1 MLAGMRSHAELVAW
15 LHARGGVAHTTALRD
30 AGFTTHG
37 IRQALR
43 GGAAHWERRSWL
55 ALAGADPVLRQAAA
69 LGARTTCL
77 TAAARAGLWT
87 PAHDELHLSVPPT
100 AARRDPTGVRL
111 HWGVAP
117 MPVARTTLIEPVIN
131 VLAHV
136 AGCAAPADA
145 LCVWESA
152 LRKGAVQ
159 PGVLTGVRWRGSA
172 QQLAALASVL
182 SDSGLET
189 RFVVLMRGLGVEVRQ
204 QVWIDGHPVDGL
216 IGERLVVQLDGF
228 AHHQGA
234 DRRRDLRADAR
245 LVLLGYTVLRFD
257 LVQLLFHPDEVVASI
272 ATALAQQRHLTPA
285 LR

>member
-37 IRQALR
+37 IRQAVR

-69 LGARTTCL
+69 LG
-77 TAAARAGLWT
+77 
-87 PAHDELHLSVPPT
+87 
-100 AARRDPTGVRL
+100 
-111 HWGVAP
+111 
-117 MPVARTTLIEPVIN
+117 ARTTLIEPVIN

-257 LVQLLFHPDEVVASI
+257 LVQLLFHPHEVVATI

>member
-1 MLAGMRSHAELVAW
+1 
-15 LHARGGVAHTTALRD
+15 
-30 AGFTTHG
+30 
-37 IRQALR
+37 
-43 GGAAHWERRSWL
+43 
-55 ALAGADPVLRQAAA
+55 
-69 LGARTTCL
+69 
-77 TAAARAGLWT
+77 
-87 PAHDELHLSVPPT
+87 
-100 AARRDPTGVRL
+100 
-111 HWGVAP
+111 

-245 LVLLGYTVLRFD
+245 LVLLGYTVMLHTTATCPTQPPGQAKRMPRT
-257 LVQLLFHPDEVVASI
+257 QSSARPSTSSSHASSN
-272 ATALAQQRHLTPA
+272 ARWCQAL
-285 LR
+285 